1 MCTYAGYKANL
12 LYQTGI
18 NFDFTSS
25 QKSVHGGDGDALNL
39 LNLLMVA
46 KMMSGNS
53 NEHINYMDTRL
64 TKASSMHRHC
74 HSKQRVHHLLPPTP
88 ITFAPINQHAIIR
101 KPVKIM
107 HSSQSHLNN
116 MICNLHFTIPHK
128 K

>member
-74 HSKQRVHHLLPPTP
+74 HSKQRVHHLL
-88 ITFAPINQHAIIR
+88 NYVL
-101 KPVKIM
+101 VKIM